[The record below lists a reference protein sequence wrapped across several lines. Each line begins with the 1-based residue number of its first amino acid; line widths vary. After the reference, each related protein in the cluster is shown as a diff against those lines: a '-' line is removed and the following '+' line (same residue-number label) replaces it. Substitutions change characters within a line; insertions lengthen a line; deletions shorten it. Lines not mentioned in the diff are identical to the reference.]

1 MYQRQHNLFIL
12 RIMTK
17 IGIFGGTYDP
27 IHIGHLI
34 TAQTV
39 YEQRNLDKIL
49 FIPCNISPHKVGL
62 HTAPAK
68 DRLEMVKLA
77 TAPVVHFEVS
87 DYEIRKGEVSYTYDT
102 IKHFVSQGCEIELII
117 GYDNLLVFDKWR
129 EPEAILELAKVLV
142 LKRKPETGSNEFN
155 KFFQSVD
162 FLDTPIIEIS
172 STEIRERIRKGMSI
186 DFFVPDSVKDYIER
200 NKLYKY

>member
-1 MYQRQHNLFIL
+1 MA
-12 RIMTK
+12 K

-34 TAQTV
+34 TAQSV

-77 TAPVVHFEVS
+77 TSPIPHFEVS
-87 DYEIRKGEVSYTYDT
+87 DYEIRKGDVSYTYDT
-102 IKHFVSQGCEIELII
+102 IKHFASEGYEIELII

-129 EPEAILELAKVLV
+129 EPNAILELAKVLV
-142 LKRKPETGSNEFN
+142 LKRKPERTSN
-155 KFFQSVD
+155 KFNRYFEAVE

-186 DFFVPDSVKDYIER
+186 DLIVPNSVKDYIEQ